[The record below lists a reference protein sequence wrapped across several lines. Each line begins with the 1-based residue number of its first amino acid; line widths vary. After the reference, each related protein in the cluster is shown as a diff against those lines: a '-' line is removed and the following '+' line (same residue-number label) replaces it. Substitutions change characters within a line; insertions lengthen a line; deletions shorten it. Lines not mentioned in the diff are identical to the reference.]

1 MCKEIGRLTCQYNN
15 IISNANMRSNYLFE
29 IQEIS
34 LKCKLNNLLYFEKS
48 LIRTEEEY
56 ISLLVD
62 QNEVSINLYLRS
74 MQQLRRSMKKRTPKY
89 S

>member
-1 MCKEIGRLTCQYNN
+1 
-15 IISNANMRSNYLFE
+15 MRSNYLFE

-34 LKCKLNNLLYFEKS
+34 LKCKLNNLLCFEKS